1 MILTVQDSASLGYK
15 RGRVSD
21 LLLEAKLI
29 EEVVD
34 SLGAE
39 GIVNEGEDGDRV
51 ADPLEKCYGGI
62 PEDDACED
70 EEDVFEYA

>member
-1 MILTVQDSASLGYK
+1 MILNVQDSAGLVYK
-15 RGRVSD
+15 RRRVFD
-21 LLLEAKLI
+21 LLPETKLI
-29 EEVVD
+29 DEVVD

-51 ADPLEKCYGGI
+51 ADPLEKGYGGT
-62 PEDDACED
+62 PEDDTCED